1 MKPLKIL
8 FFGLILTSMS
18 VTAQFGNPYGNRYGG
33 MNSTNQIPQSNEPK
47 EPTAAEIEKARTA
60 RVDNIMKQLKED
72 LTLDDLQYIAIR
84 NELIANGKSV
94 EILMK
99 SEISQEDKTKQMQA
113 IQEKTEKA
121 ITSYLNPKQKEAYQ
135 KLKDDKALGIDTKK
149 EKKKKKEKE
158 KEQE

>member
-1 MKPLKIL
+1 MKTMKIL
-8 FFGLILTSMS
+8 CYILFLFSIS
-18 VTAQFGNPYGNRYGG
+18 ASAQFGSPYGNRMGG
-33 MNSTNQIPQSNEPK
+33 LGGNQIPQNNEPK

-84 NELIANGKSV
+84 NELLSNSKSV

-113 IQEKTEKA
+113 IQEKTEKT
-121 ITSYLNPKQKEAYQ
+121 INSYLNPSQKEKYQ
-135 KLKDDKALGIDTKK
+135 KLKDDRALGIDNKK
-149 EKKKKKEKE
+149 EKKKKREKE